1 MKWIL
6 IFIGGGLGS
15 ALRYSFF
22 SLNKKDSFLQL
33 PMGTILANFIACIA
47 MGLIL
52 FLISKKYINPNIW
65 SYLGLIGFCGGFSTF
80 STFSMESAMLIKSGM
95 WWAVILNILVSLFS
109 CITLLY
115 FFTKNV

>member
-22 SLNKKDSFLQL
+22 TLNKKDNFLQL
-33 PMGTILANFIACIA
+33 PIGTILANFLACIVMA
-47 MGLIL
+47 VLL
-52 FLISKKYINPNIW
+52 YLISKKYINPTIW

-80 STFSMESAMLIKSGM
+80 STFSMETAMLIKSGM
-95 WWAVILNILVSLFS
+95 WWAAILNILVSLIS
-109 CITLLY
+109 CIGILY
-115 FFTKNV
+115 YFTKN

>member
-1 MKWIL
+1 MKWLL

-15 ALRYSFF
+15 ALRYSLFT
-22 SLNKKDSFLQL
+22 LNKKVNFFQL
-33 PMGTILANFIACIA
+33 PVGTIIANILACITMA
-47 MGLIL
+47 LLL
-52 FLISKKYINPNIW
+52 FLISKKYINPSIW

-95 WWAVILNILVSLFS
+95 WWAAALNIVVSMLS

-115 FFTKNV
+115 FFTKNA